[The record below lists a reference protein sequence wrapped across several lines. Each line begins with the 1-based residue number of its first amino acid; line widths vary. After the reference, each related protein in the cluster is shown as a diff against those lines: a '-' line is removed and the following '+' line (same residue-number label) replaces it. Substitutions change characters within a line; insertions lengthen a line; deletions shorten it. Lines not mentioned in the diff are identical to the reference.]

1 MTTETPKIAALRLA
15 YQAGAISADEAESEI
30 RSEMIAS
37 GQPARDL
44 EQAQERWNTQELQR
58 DFEVIGFC
66 APFVVVRRKSDGVK
80 GSLEFTHSPR
90 VYFNF
95 VEDK

>member
-1 MTTETPKIAALRLA
+1 MTDATE
-15 YQAGAISADEAESEI
+15 QI
-30 RSEMIAS
+30 RMDMIAT
-37 GQPARDL
+37 GQPHRDL
-44 EQAQERWNTQELQR
+44 QEAKETWNTQELQR
-58 DFEVIGFC
+58 DFEVIGFA
-66 APFVVVRRKSDGVK
+66 APFVVVKRKSDGVK